1 MIYPL
6 TGFKI
11 AGVIWYQGESNVG
24 SSVYDKTFSA
34 LITSW
39 RKLWKSDFP
48 FYYVQIAPYNY
59 GENHFGGAI
68 IRDAQR
74 KVLQE
79 VPNTGMAMTSD
90 ISPIDNIHPKDKKSV
105 GTRLANLA
113 LANTYKTNTALV
125 NGPLYKGIKIEKNK
139 VVVSFDFADGLHFS
153 NTKVNQFEMAGADG
167 IFYEA
172 EATLKNN
179 TVVLQSD
186 KVKNPVKVRYA
197 WKNNA
202 QSQLFNKAN
211 LSASSFISE

>member
-1 MIYPL
+1 M
-6 TGFKI
+6 
-11 AGVIWYQGESNVG
+11 
-24 SSVYDKTFSA
+24 
-34 LITSW
+34 
-39 RKLWKSDFP
+39 
-48 FYYVQIAPYNY
+48 QIAPYNY

-90 ISPIDNIHPKDKKSV
+90 ISTAADIHPKDKKSV

-139 VVVSFDFADGLHFS
+139 VEVSFDFADGLHFS
-153 NTKVNQFEMAGADG
+153 NAKNNPFEIAGTDG
-167 IFYEA
+167 VFYEA
-172 EATLKNN
+172 VANIKNN
-179 TVVLQSD
+179 TLILQSD
-186 KVKNPVKVRYA
+186 KVKNPVKVRFA

-202 QSQLFNKAN
+202 QSPLFNKAN
-211 LSASSFISE
+211 LPASSFITE